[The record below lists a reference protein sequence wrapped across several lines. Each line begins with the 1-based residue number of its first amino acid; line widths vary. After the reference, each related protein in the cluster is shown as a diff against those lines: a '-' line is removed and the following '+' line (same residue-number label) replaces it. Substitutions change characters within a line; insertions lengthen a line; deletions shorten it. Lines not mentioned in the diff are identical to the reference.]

1 MSGLLVDGLCL
12 AAQLRRQAE
21 NGRQARDGST
31 GQALHGD
38 RKSGLTQLVAASR
51 AGLSERTGRRIE
63 RLPGLPSQKPP
74 RRYRTRPDPFAEVWL
89 AEVAPLLQSAPH
101 LRATAL
107 LEAAFRTVICDRC
120 NVGLPIGER
129 PKVRNGS

>member
-1 MSGLLVDGLCL
+1 MAGRHATD
-12 AAQLRRQAE
+12 RQVRLYMD
-21 NGRQARDGST
+21 N
-31 GQALHGD
+31 

-63 RLPGLPSQKPP
+63 RLPELPSQKRP
-74 RRYRTRPDPFAEVWL
+74 RRYRTRPDSFAEVWL

-107 LEAAFRTVICDRC
+107 LEE
-120 NVGLPIGER
+120 LH
-129 PKVRNGS
+129 